1 MNSSCAYR
9 KFEGNAL
16 YEATGQQLQVS
27 NISVRGQNWKPEG
40 FFQLSQNF
48 AIRY

>member
-1 MNSSCAYR
+1 MNSSCAYQ

-16 YEATGQQLQVS
+16 YEATGQQLQVPES
-27 NISVRGQNWKPEG
+27 SVGGQNWKPEG
-40 FFQLSQNF
+40 FFQLSQNL